1 MSPASPGV
9 GTKVAT
15 GVKILD
21 YRLSKGSENAP
32 PRKFCF
38 PKLSLESWISIA
50 FARTFLSIH
59 MTRNTSLNHTTA
71 HDEDGNQE

>member
-21 YRLSKGSENAP
+21 YKLSKSLENAP
-32 PRKFCF
+32 PRKFCS
-38 PKLSLESWISIA
+38 PKLSLES
-50 FARTFLSIH
+50 
-59 MTRNTSLNHTTA
+59 
-71 HDEDGNQE
+71 